1 MTRPTPSVSSTAQ
14 VDATRFRPH
23 GRVDMWM
30 ENGVLQYEATGPF
43 NAEVF
48 DCMAVTQMEFLV
60 SLPPISGPWASI
72 CTLRN
77 SAMFT
82 PDAIQRYTELMQ
94 SPKPANLEPVATA
107 FVVGPEVEGGKIMAP
122 HFERV
127 YNLIQRPFRIFATKD
142 EAQVWVHGMIQ
153 DSRRLGG

>member
-1 MTRPTPSVSSTAQ
+1 MTRPTPSVISTTQ

-48 DCMAVTQMEFLV
+48 DCMAVAQMEFLLA
-60 SLPPISGPWASI
+60 LPPILGPWASI

-77 SAMFT
+77 SAMC
-82 PDAIQRYTELMQ
+82 PREAIQRYTQLMQ
-94 SPKPANLEPVATA
+94 SLKPANLEPVATA
-107 FVVGPEVEGGKIMAP
+107 FVMGPEVEGGKIMAP

-127 YNLIQRPFRIFATKD
+127 YTLIQRPFRICTTME
-142 EAQVWVHGMIQ
+142 EAQAWVHSLM
-153 DSRRLGG
+153 

>member
-1 MTRPTPSVSSTAQ
+1 MTRPTPSVISTTQ

-48 DCMAVTQMEFLV
+48 DCMAVAQMEFLT
-60 SLPPISGPWASI
+60 SLPPFSGRWASI

-77 SAMFT
+77 SAMC
-82 PDAIQRYTELMQ
+82 PREAIQRYTQLMQ

-107 FVVGPEVEGGKIMAP
+107 FVMGPEVEGGKIMAP

-127 YNLIQRPFRIFATKD
+127 YTLIQRPFRICATME
-142 EAQVWVHGMIQ
+142 EAQAWVHSLM
-153 DSRRLGG
+153 

>member
-1 MTRPTPSVSSTAQ
+1 MTRPTPSVISTTQ

-48 DCMAVTQMEFLV
+48 DCMAVAQMEFLLA
-60 SLPPISGPWASI
+60 LPPILGPWASI

-77 SAMFT
+77 SAMC
-82 PDAIQRYTELMQ
+82 PREAIQRYTQLMQ

-107 FVVGPEVEGGKIMAP
+107 FVMGPEVEGGKIMAP

-127 YNLIQRPFRIFATKD
+127 YTLIQRPFRICTTME
-142 EAQVWVHGMIQ
+142 EAQAWVHSLM
-153 DSRRLGG
+153 